1 MEGQADILLAILKDI
16 SNGYTAYQL
25 IYTNQTSI
33 YFKHLDHFELL
44 GVRSDYKNN
53 LKLARQHG
61 IFPEKE
67 QIQTAYDNGWWSKQK
82 EADIDSTKTSI
93 ERLKKTQSKL
103 IYESDKSRI
112 SEQIEMQESRLK
124 KLNNERSAYIV
135 MTAEDWSSKRTVD
148 YFLQNFTYKDK
159 YLEKKF
165 FIQQD
170 DFELCD
176 DTFIDELSI
185 YYYKF
190 LTDFTEKKIKQLALS
205 SLFQNI
211 IYISGSNPKDVFGKC
226 GIDLTKHQSDLLI
239 FGKYYQNIIKNSD
252 GNIPDSVYDDPDKI
266 MDWFDASKKQK
277 ETMSNARNKLKNK
290 SGSDNSSSFLF
301 GNRDEVRAIGG
312 GEVSGDKIIQ
322 ETNQR
327 GDLGIYDLIKK

>member
-1 MEGQADILLAILKDI
+1 MDGQIDILLAVLEDI
-16 SNGYTAYQL
+16 SNGYSKYVL
-25 IYTNQTSI
+25 ISSEKQPA
-33 YFKHLDHFELL
+33 YFKHLNHFELL
-44 GVRSDYKNN
+44 GIRNDYAGN
-53 LKLARQHG
+53 LKLARHHG

-67 QIQTAYDNGWWSKQK
+67 QIQTAYDNGWWTK
-82 EADIDSTKTSI
+82 EKEGALESTKISI
-93 ERLKKTQSKL
+93 DRLKKTQSKL

-112 SEQIEMQESRLK
+112 SEQIKEQENRLK
-124 KLNNERSAYIV
+124 KLKDERSAYIV
-135 MTAEDWSSKRTVD
+135 MTAEDWSSKKTVD
-148 YFLQNFTYKDK
+148 YFLQNFVFKDQYFNK
-159 YLEKKF
+159 RF
-165 FIQQD
+165 FEQLD
-170 DFELCD
+170 DFELSD
-176 DTFIDELSI
+176 DLLVDELTI

-190 LTDFTEKKIKQLALS
+190 LTDFAEKKIKQLAIS

-226 GIDLTKHQSDLLI
+226 AIDLTKHQSDLLI

-252 GNIPDSVYDDPDKI
+252 GNIPDSIYEDPDKI
-266 MDWFDASKKQK
+266 IDWFDASKKQK
-277 ETMSNARNKLKNK
+277 ETMSDARNKLKNK

-301 GNRDEVRAIGG
+301 GNRDEVKAIGG